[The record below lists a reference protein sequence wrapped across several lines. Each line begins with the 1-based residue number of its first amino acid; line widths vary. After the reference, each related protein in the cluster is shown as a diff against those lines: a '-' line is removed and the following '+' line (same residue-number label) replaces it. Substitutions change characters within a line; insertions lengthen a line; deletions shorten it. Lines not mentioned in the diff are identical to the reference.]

1 MEAQGGSRR
10 RISLNERVKF
20 YLERLES
27 LESLGWIGLVLPAD
41 FVKTLKE
48 VRIESA
54 VDLLVTL
61 VEVVEFRFGY
71 FIG

>member
-1 MEAQGGSRR
+1 MEEQGGSRR

>member
-1 MEAQGGSRR
+1 MEEQGGSRR
-10 RISLNERVKF
+10 RISLKERVKF
-20 YLERLES
+20 YLEGLEG
-27 LESLGWIGLVLPAD
+27 LEGFGWIGLVLPAD

>member
-1 MEAQGGSRR
+1 MEEQGGSRR

-20 YLERLES
+20 YLEGLEG
-27 LESLGWIGLVLPAD
+27 LEGFGWIGLVLPAD

>member
-1 MEAQGGSRR
+1 MF
-10 RISLNERVKF
+10 SLKECVEF

-41 FVKTLKE
+41 FIKTFKE

>member
-1 MEAQGGSRR
+1 M
-10 RISLNERVKF
+10 NERVKF

-27 LESLGWIGLVLPAD
+27 LEGFGWIGLVLPAD

-61 VEVVEFRFGY
+61 VEVVEL
-71 FIG
+71 

>member
-1 MEAQGGSRR
+1 M
-10 RISLNERVKF
+10 NERVKF
-20 YLERLES
+20 YLEGLEG

-54 VDLLVTL
+54 VDLLVAL

>member
-1 MEAQGGSRR
+1 MEEQGGSRR
-10 RISLNERVKF
+10 RISLKECVEF